1 MGDVVSLE
9 VDGDPVGPQLERD
22 RARPTWGMPA
32 ALVLVGVLVLGV
44 GWSLV
49 RGGDAPSAAS
59 SAAVTTPTTDR
70 SSPSTTDVPLVV
82 GGAPTTASITPAL
95 DLHDPVE
102 AARAA
107 LAAWGDFAGSGDL
120 SQVRTTFAA
129 EGPQLLQLEQEAARI
144 ERTLGG
150 GYRVLLADATE
161 EAGDGVTTVTG
172 TVTWS
177 RTGEPAQVYR
187 WAVELHLV
195 DGTWRLFTVR
205 TVED

>member
-1 MGDVVSLE
+1 MGDVISLE
-9 VDGDPVGPQLERD
+9 VDGDPVGPQLERN

-32 ALVLVGVLVLGV
+32 ALLLVGALVLGV
-44 GWSLV
+44 GWTLV

-59 SAAVTTPTTDR
+59 SAAVTTPIAER
-70 SSPSTTDVPLVV
+70 SSPSTTDGPLVV
-82 GGAPTTASITPAL
+82 GGAPATAPVTPAR

-129 EGPQLLQLEQEAARI
+129 DGPQLRQLQQEAARI
-144 ERTLGG
+144 EGTAGDS
-150 GYRVLLADATE
+150 YRVTLTGATA
-161 EAGDGVTTVTG
+161 EAGDDATTVTG

-177 RTGEPAQVYR
+177 RVGEADQVYR
-187 WAVELHLV
+187 WAIELRFE
-195 DGTWRLFTVR
+195 DGTWQLFTVR
-205 TVED
+205 TTGN

>member
-9 VDGDPVGPQLERD
+9 VDGDPVGPQLERN

-32 ALVLVGVLVLGV
+32 ALLLVGALVLGV
-44 GWSLV
+44 AWSLV
-49 RGGDAPSAAS
+49 RGGDAAPAAS
-59 SAAVTTPTTDR
+59 SAVTTPTTER

-82 GGAPTTASITPAL
+82 GGAPTTAPVAPAP

-129 EGPQLLQLEQEAARI
+129 GGPQLRQLEQEATRMEGTA
-144 ERTLGG
+144 GDS
-150 GYRVLLADATE
+150 YRVTLTDATADA
-161 EAGDGVTTVTG
+161 GDDATTVTG

-177 RTGEPAQVYR
+177 RVGEADQVYR
-187 WAVELHLV
+187 WAIELRSA
-195 DGTWRLFTVR
+195 DGTWQLFTVR
-205 TVED
+205 TIGN